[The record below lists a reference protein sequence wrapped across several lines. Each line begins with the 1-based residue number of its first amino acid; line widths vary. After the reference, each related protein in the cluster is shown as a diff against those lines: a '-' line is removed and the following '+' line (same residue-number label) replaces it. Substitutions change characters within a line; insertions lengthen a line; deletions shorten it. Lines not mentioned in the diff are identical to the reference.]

1 MYDRIKRLLMRS
13 IHFIIAAFTGVLL
26 VLYGCVNGAILT
38 RVINDFRLD
47 TYLGVETGLS
57 IILLLVMVV
66 YIPIWFMISL
76 SDRR

>member
-1 MYDRIKRLLMRS
+1 MYDRMKRLLLS
-13 IHFIIAAFTGVLL
+13 GVHLIVTGLL
-26 VLYGCVNGAILT
+26 GVTGMLYGCISGVLLT

-57 IILLLVMVV
+57 IILLVVMMV

-76 SDRR
+76 VNKG

>member
-1 MYDRIKRLLMRS
+1 MYDRMKRLLLS
-13 IHFIIAAFTGVLL
+13 GVHLVVTGLL
-26 VLYGCVNGAILT
+26 AVTGMLYGCISGVMLT

-76 SDRR
+76 ANKG

>member
-1 MYDRIKRLLMRS
+1 MYDRMKRLLLS
-13 IHFIIAAFTGVLL
+13 GVHLVVTGLL
-26 VLYGCVNGAILT
+26 AMTGMLYGCISGVMLT

-47 TYLGVETGLS
+47 TYLGAETGLS

-76 SDRR
+76 ANKR

>member
-1 MYDRIKRLLMRS
+1 MYDRMKRFLLS
-13 IHFIIAAFTGVLL
+13 GVHL
-26 VLYGCVNGAILT
+26 VVAGLMVMITMLYGCLSAAMLT

-47 TYLGVETGLS
+47 TYLGVETGLT

-76 SDRR
+76 ANKR

>member
-1 MYDRIKRLLMRS
+1 MYDRMKRLLLS
-13 IHFIIAAFTGVLL
+13 GVHLVVTGLL
-26 VLYGCVNGAILT
+26 AVTGMLYGCISGVLLT

-47 TYLGVETGLS
+47 TYLGAETGLS

-76 SDRR
+76 ANKG

>member
-1 MYDRIKRLLMRS
+1 MYDRMKRLLLS
-13 IHFIIAAFTGVLL
+13 GVHLVVTGLL
-26 VLYGCVNGAILT
+26 AVTGMLYGCISGVMLT

-47 TYLGVETGLS
+47 TYLGAETGLS

-76 SDRR
+76 ANKG

>member
-1 MYDRIKRLLMRS
+1 MYDRMKRLLLS
-13 IHFIIAAFTGVLL
+13 GVHLIVTGLL
-26 VLYGCVNGAILT
+26 VMAGMLYGCINAAMLT

-76 SDRR
+76 ANKG

>member
-1 MYDRIKRLLMRS
+1 MYDRVKRLLLS
-13 IHFIIAAFTGVLL
+13 GVHLVVTGLL
-26 VLYGCVNGAILT
+26 AVTGMLYGCISGVMLT

-47 TYLGVETGLS
+47 TYLGAETGLS

-76 SDRR
+76 ANKG

>member
-1 MYDRIKRLLMRS
+1 MAGM
-13 IHFIIAAFTGVLL
+13 
-26 VLYGCVNGAILT
+26 LYGCINAAMLT

-76 SDRR
+76 ANKG

>member
-1 MYDRIKRLLMRS
+1 MYDRVKRLLLS
-13 IHFIIAAFTGVLL
+13 GVHLAVTGLL
-26 VLYGCVNGAILT
+26 AMTGMLYGCISGVMLT

-47 TYLGVETGLS
+47 TYLGAETGLS

-76 SDRR
+76 ANKG

>member
-1 MYDRIKRLLMRS
+1 MKRLLLS
-13 IHFIIAAFTGVLL
+13 GVHLVVTGLL
-26 VLYGCVNGAILT
+26 AVTGMLYGCISGVMLT

-76 SDRR
+76 ANKG

>member
-1 MYDRIKRLLMRS
+1 MAGM
-13 IHFIIAAFTGVLL
+13 
-26 VLYGCVNGAILT
+26 LYGCINAAMLT

-76 SDRR
+76 ANKR

>member
-1 MYDRIKRLLMRS
+1 MYDRMKRLLLS
-13 IHFIIAAFTGVLL
+13 GLHLIAATLLALTGM
-26 VLYGCVNGAILT
+26 LYGCISGVMLT

-66 YIPIWFMISL
+66 YIPVWFMISL
-76 SDRR
+76 ANKR